1 MEHGGLLVSPET
13 VDRRIRSSDDGF
25 KVVLNIDVC
34 PNGCYL
40 FPSDDRNILTC
51 AVSTC
56 NRPRYNQHEEAM
68 AVRRAGLDLNAETA
82 LSLSPVQHL
91 SVVSICAA
99 LAQRLVNDDK
109 LPLFNY
115 RKSLVPFNEQEPVY
129 RDIFD
134 DEIFRNFVS
143 EGSIFQNPDDVAL
156 LLFVDGFEPKH
167 VHNHT
172 MTIVHYLIMSIDPSN
187 RHTADNMVTLTIAPG
202 PSKPKDIMSLLKSI
216 INEIVALGKKGFN
229 VKKEMTKISSR
240 ARFIYLV

>member
-1 MEHGGLLVSPET
+1 MASPDT

-40 FPSDDRNILTC
+40 FPSNDKNVLTC
-51 AVSTC
+51 TVSTC

-68 AVRRAGLDLNAETA
+68 AARRAGLDLNAETA

-91 SVVSICAA
+91 SVVSVGAA
-99 LAQRLVNDDK
+99 LAQLLVNDDK

-115 RKSLVPFNEQEPVY
+115 RRSLVPFNEQEPVY

-134 DEIFRNFVS
+134 GEIFRNFVNQ
-143 EGSIFQNPDDVAL
+143 GSIFQSPDDIAL

-172 MTIVHYLIMSIDPSN
+172 MTIVHCLIMSIDPSN
-187 RHTADNMVTLTIAPG
+187 R
-202 PSKPKDIMSLLKSI
+202 
-216 INEIVALGKKGFN
+216 
-229 VKKEMTKISSR
+229 
-240 ARFIYLV
+240 